1 MSRLR
6 LMFLGASAV
15 AAATGAGAAPSCKTI
30 TVTTLAFGNYDVY
43 AATPLD
49 SAGTISYSCPPPA
62 TPAVDISAGGSG
74 SFSPRRMRQTAGTDT
89 LAYNVYVD
97 AARTTVWGSTP
108 VPVTQGNN
116 QTVQFYGRIFA
127 LQDVSVGAYTD
138 TLVVTFNF

>member
-6 LMFLGASAV
+6 LIILAGTL
-15 AAATGAGAAPSCKTI
+15 AAAGAYAAPSCHGI
-30 TVTTLAFGNYDVY
+30 SVTALAFGNYDVY

-62 TPAVDISAGGSG
+62 VPSVDISAGSAN
-74 SFSPRRMRQTAGTDT
+74 SYSPRRMQRNAGGPDT
-89 LAYNVYVD
+89 LAYNVYTD
-97 AARTTVWGSTP
+97 AARTKVWISGVA
-108 VPVTQGNN
+108 VPQGNGRA
-116 QTVQFYGRIFA
+116 VSFYGRIFP

>member
-6 LMFLGASAV
+6 LMFLGAIV
-15 AAATGAGAAPSCKTI
+15 FAAATGAGAAPSCKNI

-43 AATPLD
+43 AAAPLD
-49 SAGTISYSCPPPA
+49 SAGTISYSCPPP
-62 TPAVDISAGGSG
+62 TVPAVDISAGGSG

-127 LQDVSVGAYTD
+127 LQDVSVGPYSD